1 MVKLVTDDLAGARD
15 FFLVKCA
22 DAGNEFGRQSGR
34 NTQGQIYFSV
44 TFIFSWLIS
53 IDTIDK
59 TQQDRKASHQREER
73 GSIQLSKM

>member
-1 MVKLVTDDLAGARD
+1 MRLVTDDSAGAHD
-15 FFLVKCA
+15 FLVKHA
-22 DAGNEFGRQSGR
+22 DASNELGRQSGR

-44 TFIFSWLIS
+44 RCISSWLIS

-59 TQQDRKASHQREER
+59 TQDRKASLLTREEM